1 MSIGNVHTLPPPVE
15 PVPPV
20 LQRTDECSA
29 GEEAAGG
36 SALSRVTGSAAFSS
50 VLPRLQAALEQM
62 DLPGEGMLATLSDNI
77 SRLQDSF
84 LENFSAKLNEMKTDL
99 SAKLTLRLN
108 EQAQLVVCGNH
119 PDAEAISALLSRNP
133 EFSAAFTEIAAQSA
147 ALRDLRS
154 LHTMVLYA
162 STAHSYS
169 VLASGPGETV
179 YQLSLKGDMNHFYFT
194 K

>member
-1 MSIGNVHTLPPPVE
+1 MSIGNTCNVPAPPDSVLPALLE
-15 PVPPV
+15 E
-20 LQRTDECSA
+20 DIGA
-29 GEEAAGG
+29 GEAADD
-36 SALSRVTGSAAFSS
+36 SELSRVTSSAAFSS

-62 DLPGEGMLATLSDNI
+62 EQPGAGMLDTLTDNI
-77 SRLQDSF
+77 TRLQDSF
-84 LENFSAKLNEMKTDL
+84 MESLYAGLQKTDADL
-99 SAKLTLRLN
+99 SAKLTLRLDD
-108 EQAQLVVCGNH
+108 QAQLSVAGDH
-119 PDAEAISALLSRNP
+119 PDCEAIRTLLSLHP

-162 STAHSYS
+162 SSAHSYS

-194 K
+194 R